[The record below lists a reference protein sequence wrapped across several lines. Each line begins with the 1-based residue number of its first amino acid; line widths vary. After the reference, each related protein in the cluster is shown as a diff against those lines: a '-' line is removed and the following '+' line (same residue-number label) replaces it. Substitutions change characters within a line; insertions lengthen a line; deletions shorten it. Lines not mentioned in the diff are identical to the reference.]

1 MVEKTTALDAL
12 VLCVGEQ
19 RKEDLRVVES
29 RLAVFR
35 TKNLV
40 EIATQGEMASV
51 GKNGFC
57 KSNVRLHNG
66 FRLLLLL
73 AKKCLC

>member
-1 MVEKTTALDAL
+1 MVEKTIGLDAP

-40 EIATQGEMASV
+40 EIATQGRWKEWLLQEQCSATQ
-51 GKNGFC
+51 
-57 KSNVRLHNG
+57 RLPFVAAAG
-66 FRLLLLL
+66 EEVFVLKR
-73 AKKCLC
+73 